1 MKSHRK
7 MRLALLSAVC
17 VYSLAVMTVFSM
29 AETKSRVNGHKVKIT
44 GPIVVHEGDM
54 LQILNE
60 KDGSVHGFKVTDK
73 TTIRCEKGFL
83 HGNTVMDASALVPAL
98 TVEVEGI
105 GTPEDMPEAKTI
117 KVNPDTFSLMVGQD
131 KQGGNLCREPAHDAG
146 RYHGIRTL
154 FSSLLPPI

>member
-1 MKSHRK
+1 MKSPRK
-7 MRLALLSAVC
+7 MRLAFLSAVC
-17 VYSLAVMTVFSM
+17 IYSVAAMTVFSM
-29 AETKSRVNGHKVKIT
+29 AETRSPAHRHKVKIT

-54 LQILNE
+54 VQILNE

-105 GTPEDMPEAKTI
+105 GSPQNMPEAKTI
-117 KVNPDTFSLMVGQD
+117 KVDPDTFALTVGQD
-131 KQGGNLCREPAHDAG
+131 KQGGDLCRKPAQDAG
-146 RYHGIRTL
+146 RYHGLKTL

>member
-1 MKSHRK
+1 METHRIL
-7 MRLALLSAVC
+7 RLAFLSAVC
-17 VYSLAVMTVFSM
+17 IYSVAVMTVFSM
-29 AETKSRVNGHKVKIT
+29 AETRSHVNGHKVKIT

-54 LQILNE
+54 VQILNE
-60 KDGSVHGFKVTDK
+60 KDGSVHGFKVTDE

-83 HGNTVMDASALVPAL
+83 HGNTVMHPSALVPAL

-105 GTPEDMPEAKTI
+105 GSPQNMPEAKTI
-117 KVNPDTFSLMVGQD
+117 KVDPDTFALTVGQD
-131 KQGGNLCREPAHDAG
+131 KQGGDLCRKPAQDAG